1 MQHPVIKNNGL
12 WIENVSGED
21 IRKIAINNRAFAIVP
36 LAGCG
41 HITIPR
47 KHITDS
53 VVQDSKNVHTD
64 ENGRCYGSGVKKDVF
79 LGGLDDT
86 HMVHNTD
93 GSVSM
98 TNAQIAESIYLYN
111 HGSKLGKDVKEIVAD
126 LDKSLPPSHNLR
138 FVDDADRIFNNP
150 FDKIEC
156 VKLERRLQQAQD
168 SLGLD
173 NISNDTSVEK
183 YDDVPHFRE

>member
-1 MQHPVIKNNGL
+1 MQHPVIKNDGL
-12 WIENVSGED
+12 WVENISGED
-21 IRKIAINNRAFAIVP
+21 IRKITINDRDLAIVP

-53 VVQDSKNVHTD
+53 AVQDDKNVHAD
-64 ENGRCYGSGVKKDVF
+64 ENGRHYGSGVKKDVF

-98 TNAQIAESIYLYN
+98 TNAQIAESIDLYN
-111 HGSKLGKDVKEIVAD
+111 HGSKSGKAVKAIVAD
-126 LDKSLPPSHNLR
+126 LDKSLPPSQNLR

-150 FDKIEC
+150 FDKIER

-168 SLGLD
+168 SLGLND
-173 NISNDTSVEK
+173 ISSDASVEK
-183 YDDVPHFRE
+183 CDDVPYFGK